1 MVSTKT
7 VLGVMAGVLWLSASL
22 AQTGPY
28 MPPIGNTGNVPNPA
42 QAAQTIQAMQQIQLM
57 KAQQRQIELQNEQ
70 IAAENQR
77 QREAASRATGDS
89 TAGRATAAAQADS
102 AADVHASPGPDQAER
117 QARGE
122 KFMRAIQYRRY
133 RWADFDKAVFNTDWP
148 VSPDMVSLMAES
160 PYAADLAY
168 YLAKHPNESAAI
180 AQMRLPQAGAA
191 MREVEARLVS
201 AKPVN

>member
-7 VLGVMAGVLWLSASL
+7 VLGAMAGVLWLSAGL

-77 QREAASRATGDS
+77 QREAASRATDDS
-89 TAGRATAAAQADS
+89 TAGRATAPVQADS

-117 QARGE
+117 QVRGE

-201 AKPVN
+201 AKPFN